1 MLRSAQ
7 DFEKCSI
14 GATDGYH
21 VHVKDI
27 YFDDHAWAIS
37 FLVVNTSI
45 GRLGHKVLIA
55 PQWIDRLQWSDQFV
69 AADLSRESVRAAPAY
84 DPSADLDRQRET
96 DLYTHYGSFTYWQP
110 NATLKHEI

>member
-7 DFEKCSI
+7 DFEKCFI
-14 GATDGYH
+14 GATDGSH
-21 VHVKDI
+21 VHVKDL
-27 YFDDHAWAIS
+27 YFDDHARAIG
-37 FLVVNTSI
+37 FPVDNTSI

-55 PQWIDRLQWSDQFV
+55 PHWIDRLQWSGQFMAV
-69 AADLSRESVRAAPAY
+69 DLSRELVRATPAY
-84 DPSADLDRQRET
+84 APSADLDRQRET